1 MVPVWSSREDNGPG
15 TWRECDCSLWAP
27 REQISGAPRSQA
39 GIPWPGAL
47 PRPAW
52 PCPPGCHQDGIHRRG
67 TQFPPGEGTATL
79 GGAHSSLKDKKDNS
93 LWEMR
98 RILILLRG
106 RVCIC
111 VCVWV
116 CLSMWNPERNLIS
129 KRYPQGWELGELLRR
144 REEGSRCQEI
154 HWGAVC
160 CCFPDHQESRL
171 MDLGLELAG
180 PGGSPHCDPRP
191 WSLDQPS
198 VDSLE
203 WVSAHRDWAS
213 LFSAAQ
219 AFQEQEENGRG
230 KMGWGRG
237 KGPELHPRPQAQACS
252 IQSSLSEGP
261 GLHPPVPARPTPGT
275 APVLSAERCF
285 L

>member
-1 MVPVWSSREDNGPG
+1 MG
-15 TWRECDCSLWAP
+15 P
-27 REQISGAPRSQA
+27 REEISGAPRSQA
-39 GIPWPGAL
+39 GIPWPGTL
-47 PRPAW
+47 PRPGR
-52 PCPPGCHQDGIHRRG
+52 PCPPGRHQEGVHRRG

-198 VDSLE
+198 VDSGVGLC
-203 WVSAHRDWAS
+203 S
-213 LFSAAQ
+213 
-219 AFQEQEENGRG
+219 
-230 KMGWGRG
+230 
-237 KGPELHPRPQAQACS
+237 PRPGFPFLCR
-252 IQSSLSEGP
+252 P
-261 GLHPPVPARPTPGT
+261 GFPGT
-275 APVLSAERCF
+275 GRKWKREDGVGEGEGT
-285 L
+285 